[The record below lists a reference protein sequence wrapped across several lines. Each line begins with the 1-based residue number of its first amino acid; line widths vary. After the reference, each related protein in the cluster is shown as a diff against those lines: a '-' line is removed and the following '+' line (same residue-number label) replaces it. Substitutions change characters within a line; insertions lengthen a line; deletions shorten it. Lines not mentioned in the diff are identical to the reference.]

1 MEGKD
6 IMVKRYYLYLLII
19 LIICFSTTA
28 SATSIIFPPFEA
40 TSGQAINIPVIIDN
54 IDNMA
59 GIKLSLE
66 YDNKILIYQKGEK
79 TRITSSLM
87 HIINDKKPG
96 KLIIV
101 MAGARGVKVTN
112 QAIINLYFK
121 VNNIEKDTVS
131 TSFVVKEIQLMSDT
145 LKEIDCNI
153 KVNPVVITKNK
164 SKKIEKQNPAKELKK
179 EAAKTDNTN
188 NNENKNDN
196 NKTNNKKIQ
205 EKSKDIQSK
214 EKSKD
219 IQSKEKSKDIQSK
232 EKSNDIQLKEKSN
245 DNQLKEKSNDNQLK
259 EKSND
264 NQLKEKS
271 NDNQLR

>member
-1 MEGKD
+1 
-6 IMVKRYYLYLLII
+6 MVKRYYLYLLIF

-28 SATSIIFPPFEA
+28 SATSLIFPPFEA

-121 VNNIEKDTVS
+121 VNNIEKESVS
-131 TSFVVKEIQLMSDT
+131 TSFVVKEVQLMSDT

-179 EAAKTDNTN
+179 DAAKTNNTN
-188 NNENKNDN
+188 NKKNDN
-196 NKTNNKKIQ
+196 DKTNNKKIQ
-205 EKSKDIQSK
+205 EKSKDNQL
-214 EKSKD
+214 
-219 IQSKEKSKDIQSK
+219 Q
-232 EKSNDIQLKEKSN
+232 KSNDSQLK
-245 DNQLKEKSNDNQLK
+245 
-259 EKSND
+259 
-264 NQLKEKS
+264 
-271 NDNQLR
+271 